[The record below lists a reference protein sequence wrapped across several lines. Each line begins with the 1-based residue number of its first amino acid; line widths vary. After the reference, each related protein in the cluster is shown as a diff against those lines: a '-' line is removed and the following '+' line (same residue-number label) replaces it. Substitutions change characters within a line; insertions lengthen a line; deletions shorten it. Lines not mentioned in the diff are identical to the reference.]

1 MAAVE
6 PQIAVIGAG
15 YVGLPLAAELAEAGR
30 PVVLVDVDADRV
42 ARINLGQSYIADV
55 PSERLRALVER
66 GAVRGTTSDQLKP
79 ILERVSGLRAGI
91 DFNLAM
97 APERIDPGNRTHT
110 IRTVPKVVGGLTA
123 ACTERAM
130 ALYAPAIDS
139 LVA

>member
-66 GAVRGTTSDQLKP
+66 GAVRGTTSAGAVVACEDIVICVPTPLTRNREP
-79 ILERVSGLRAGI
+79 DLSYIEAAAEAIAPHLRRGH
-91 DFNLAM
+91 L
-97 APERIDPGNRTHT
+97 
-110 IRTVPKVVGGLTA
+110 VVL
-123 ACTERAM
+123 
-130 ALYAPAIDS
+130 
-139 LVA
+139 